1 METSVIE
8 TVAKYFYF
16 STLNEQLTFACSFR
30 VLGELKAGG
39 WIEGQRRDRWIATL
53 TKWRTK
59 MRRTSPRD
67 WDHFPNEK
75 GFELP
80 AGFKIEAWNNFLNNG
95 EPSEVEA
102 VLLSRILTFSDD
114 EIAIGLGVTRGTVRY
129 RVGRG
134 LRHLGGYLES

>member
-16 STLNEQLTFACSFR
+16 TSLNEQLTFAASFR
-30 VLGELKAGG
+30 VLNELKANG
-39 WIEGQRRDRWIATL
+39 WIEDGHRDRWVALL
-53 TKWRTK
+53 TKWRSK
-59 MRRTSPRD
+59 MRKISPRD
-67 WDHFPNEK
+67 WAHYPEEK
-75 GFELP
+75 GFVP
-80 AGFKIEAWNNFLNNG
+80 PDNFNTAAWSNFMANG

-102 VLLSRILTFSDD
+102 VLLSRILGFTDGEMAS
-114 EIAIGLGVTRGTVRY
+114 GLGVTVGTVRY